1 MSLSREEKLR
11 KIDAIREKRRRIM
24 ATKPT
29 YKPNTGQ
36 LPVHK
41 DQRDIRVVQSGNGA
55 GKTALGVNEVVWWSR
70 GVNPILN
77 TMTRVPCVTAVC
89 LDKPDK
95 VEDIW
100 IPELNKWTNLDEEA
114 ELRKNG
120 KPYIEEIIFKNGS
133 KIHFYFHDQAELAAE
148 GVEIDNIVFDEPPPR
163 RMFIALTRGTR
174 KKGSTPKVLIIG
186 TLLNQP
192 WVFETLVKPAQKGE
206 RPDIGTYRFSTEVN
220 RNNLAD
226 GYIERFSKNLTEK
239 ERLVRIEG
247 HAAHLSGQALA
258 HLFKP
263 DLHVVPYFAWPA
275 GKPVVLVID
284 PHPAKDNVAILIG
297 ATGDG
302 RIYYLKEMT
311 SGSPPGAFAEELK
324 DFYKGYRVID
334 MIIDSLGETPGT
346 GGDGNMSFSEKLR
359 AKGVPVRSTSYREKD
374 DEDFITR
381 IRQVL
386 EIPDKPDNFG
396 RVRPVLAIIEGCSG
410 IIGDI
415 EGVTWLKYKNLDE
428 NKPKLDI
435 SHRDFLA
442 CLKYGL
448 ATNINFVASRGVTP
462 KTKRSGKSPWSGGA
476 GSFRRVR

>member
-1 MSLSREEKLR
+1 MAELSREEKLR
-11 KIDAIREKRRRIM
+11 KIDALREKKRRLL
-24 ATKPT
+24 AKKPT
-29 YKPNTGQ
+29 YKPNSGQ
-36 LPVHK
+36 LPVHQ

-55 GKTALGVNEVVWWSR
+55 GKTALGANEAIWWAR
-70 GVNPILN
+70 GVNSILN

-100 IPELNKWTNLDEEA
+100 IPELRKWTNLDDDA

-120 KPYIEEIIFKNGS
+120 KPYIEEIIFRNGS

-148 GVEIDNIVFDEPPPR
+148 GVEIDNIIFDEPPPR

-186 TLLNQP
+186 TLLSQP
-192 WVFETLVKPAQKGE
+192 WVYESLVRPAQKGE

-220 RNNLAD
+220 RANLAD
-226 GYIERFSKNLTEK
+226 GYIERFSRNLTEK
-239 ERLVRIEG
+239 EKMIRIEG
-247 HAAHLSGQALA
+247 HAAHLYGQALA
-258 HLFKP
+258 HMFKP
-263 DLHVVPYFAWPA
+263 DIHVVPKFKWPE

-284 PHPAKDNVAILIG
+284 PHPAKANVAILVG

-302 RIYYLKEMT
+302 RIYYLKELV
-311 SGSPPGAFAEELK
+311 SNEPPGAFAEELK
-324 DFYKGYRVID
+324 EFYRGYRVVD
-334 MIIDSLGETPGT
+334 MIIDSLGATPGS
-346 GGDGNMSFSEKLR
+346 GGDGNMSFSEKLVS
-359 AKGVPVRSTSYREKD
+359 KGVGVRSTSFREKD
-374 DEDFITR
+374 DEEFINR

-386 EIPDKPDNFG
+386 EIPTTPDNFG
-396 RVRPVLAIIEGCSG
+396 RCRPILAIVEGNTG
-410 IIGDI
+410 IVGDL

-442 CLKYGL
+442 CLKYAL
-448 ATNINFVASRGVTP
+448 ATNINFIAVRGSTP
-462 KTKRSGKSPWSGGA
+462 KVKRSGRSPWSGP
-476 GSFRRVR
+476 SRRKA